1 MAKYQ
6 SFKHP
11 KINLNQN
18 YQLRITNLNKSVMK
32 IKKGDKVKILA
43 GKDKGKIG
51 KVLQIFQSSNRASIE
66 GLNLLIK
73 HMRPRKKGEKGQR
86 IEFPA
91 PLDLSN
97 VILVC
102 PACDKPTRV
111 GYKYIEVIKNEI
123 KQKKKV
129 RVCKKCQQVID

>member
-1 MAKYQ
+1 
-6 SFKHP
+6 
-11 KINLNQN
+11 
-18 YQLRITNLNKSVMK
+18 MK

-51 KVLQIFQSSNRASIE
+51 KVLQIFESNNRASIE

-91 PLDLSN
+91 PMDLSN

-102 PACDKPTRV
+102 SACDKPTRV
-111 GYKYIEVIKNEI
+111 GYKYMEVVKNEI

-129 RVCKKCQQVID
+129 RVCKKCKQVID

>member
-1 MAKYQ
+1 
-6 SFKHP
+6 
-11 KINLNQN
+11 
-18 YQLRITNLNKSVMK
+18 MK

-51 KVLQIFQSSNRASIE
+51 KVLQIFESNNRASIE

-91 PLDLSN
+91 PMDLSN

-111 GYKYIEVIKNEI
+111 GYKYIEVVKNEV
-123 KQKKKV
+123 KREKKV
-129 RVCKKCQQVID
+129 RVCKKCKQVIE